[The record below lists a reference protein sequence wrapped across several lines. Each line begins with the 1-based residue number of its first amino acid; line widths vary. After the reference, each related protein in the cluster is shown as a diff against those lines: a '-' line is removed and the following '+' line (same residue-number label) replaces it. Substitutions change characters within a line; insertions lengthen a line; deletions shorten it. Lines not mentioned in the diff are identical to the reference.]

1 MTKDVP
7 NLTVNVTLEDD
18 DFEILKQRAKEAGI
32 SVEKYLV
39 NDFAND
45 YFVKISDENYNT
57 KADTFDNRV
66 GQALALAYKRMNRWK
81 RNKRCKK

>member
-1 MTKDVP
+1 MAKDVP

-39 NDFAND
+39 NDFEND

-66 GQALALAYKRMNRWK
+66 GRALALAYQKMNK
-81 RNKRCKK
+81 

>member
-1 MTKDVP
+1 MAKDVP

-18 DFEILKQRAKEAGI
+18 DFEILKQKAKEVGT

-39 NDFAND
+39 NEFAND
-45 YFVKISDENYNT
+45 YFVKISDE

-66 GQALALAYKRMNRWK
+66 GLALALAYKKMNK
-81 RNKRCKK
+81 

>member
-1 MTKDVP
+1 MAKDVP
-7 NLTVNVTLEDD
+7 NLTVTITLEDD

-66 GQALALAYKRMNRWK
+66 GRALALDYQKMNK
-81 RNKRCKK
+81 

>member
-66 GQALALAYKRMNRWK
+66 GRALALAYKKMNR
-81 RNKRCKK
+81 

>member
-7 NLTVNVTLEDD
+7 NLTVNVTLKDD
-18 DFEILKQRAKEAGI
+18 DFEILKQKAKEARI

-45 YFVKISDENYNT
+45 YFVKISDENYNA

-66 GQALALAYKRMNRWK
+66 GRALALAYQKMNK
-81 RNKRCKK
+81 

>member
-1 MTKDVP
+1 MAKDVP
-7 NLTVNVTLEDD
+7 NLTVTITLEDD

-66 GQALALAYKRMNRWK
+66 GLALALAYKKMNR
-81 RNKRCKK
+81 

>member
-66 GQALALAYKRMNRWK
+66 GRALALAYQKMNK
-81 RNKRCKK
+81 

>member
-1 MTKDVP
+1 MAKDVP
-7 NLTVNVTLEDD
+7 NLTVTITLEDD

-39 NDFAND
+39 NDFTND

-66 GQALALAYKRMNRWK
+66 GRALALAYQKMNK
-81 RNKRCKK
+81 

>member
-18 DFEILKQRAKEAGI
+18 DFEILKQKAKEARI

-66 GQALALAYKRMNRWK
+66 GRALALAYQKMNK
-81 RNKRCKK
+81 